1 MPSTTLPSEGDEF
14 RIRCD
19 APDAELTLRARPVR
33 VRFTGDCTVRAGARE
48 TADGITLE
56 LPSLALKAELPDAG
70 GAEDGGTIEVRLKD
84 TEAKSIGHLRAS
96 SSQFD
101 MLLVADIVATVR
113 QPGGT
118 IELGSAQPMRL
129 WAHLDHFP
137 PRGEHCRL
145 GAPVDL
151 VVPDSPE
158 ATVVQLQDLPLKVET
173 ASG

>member
-14 RIRCD
+14 QIRCD
-19 APDAELTLRARPVR
+19 TPDAELTLRAMPVK
-33 VRFTGDCTVRAGARE
+33 VRFTGDCTVRVGAQE
-48 TADGITLE
+48 SADGTTLE
-56 LPSLALKAELPDAG
+56 LLSVALRAELPDAG

-84 TEAKSIGHLRAS
+84 TEAKSMGHLRAS

-101 MLLVADIVATVR
+101 MLLVADLVATVR

-118 IELGSAQPMRL
+118 IELGSAQPMQL

-137 PRGEHCRL
+137 PRGERCQL
-145 GAPVDL
+145 KTPVDL

-158 ATVVQLQDLPLKVET
+158 VTVIQLQNLPLKVGT
-173 ASG
+173 SA